1 MKLDIAN
8 FLVVLLQHAKTV
20 SGGEDTL
27 FESYVK
33 SEAERKEIVVKKLIQ
48 WMILNYYGSK
58 SKTSPAANRIYTLSM
73 GLEDLLGRISAS
85 EKTVSLSLPIL
96 MKTILSVDFKL
107 RDLIH

>member
-8 FLVVLLQHAKTV
+8 YLVILLQQAKTV
-20 SGGEDTL
+20 SGGDNL

-58 SKTSPAANRIYTLSM
+58 SKTSPVANRIYTLSM